1 MKESEK
7 NNAIK
12 FMVKYN
18 INILNL
24 IPTKP
29 VLLEKIRGRNTTKQY
44 VINSMVKKVS
54 YDVLQLPPYHCVL
67 NSFEMV
73 WNQLNPLQP
82 GVTFLYPLKTSENLQ
97 VGFLMFSAGIEKQ
110 HWAVIAYHV
119 HHFHIYKSKPSKL
132 VNLTL

>member
-29 VLLEKIRGRNTTKQY
+29 VLLEKILGRNTTKQY

-73 WNQLNPLQP
+73 WN
-82 GVTFLYPLKTSENLQ
+82 
-97 VGFLMFSAGIEKQ
+97 
-110 HWAVIAYHV
+110 
-119 HHFHIYKSKPSKL
+119 
-132 VNLTL
+132 